1 MNIFRSIINFFKKIW
16 FYIKTGECDEELDG
30 LTENMDKTNSTNS
43 TNLTNKDQ
51 DTVQIDFYQI
61 YKERL

>member
-1 MNIFRSIINFFKKIW
+1 MNIFRSIINFCKKFW
-16 FYIKTGECDEELDG
+16 FYIKTGECDEELDE
-30 LTENMDKTNSTNS
+30 LTENMDKSNKSNTNTDQDPN
-43 TNLTNKDQ
+43 Q